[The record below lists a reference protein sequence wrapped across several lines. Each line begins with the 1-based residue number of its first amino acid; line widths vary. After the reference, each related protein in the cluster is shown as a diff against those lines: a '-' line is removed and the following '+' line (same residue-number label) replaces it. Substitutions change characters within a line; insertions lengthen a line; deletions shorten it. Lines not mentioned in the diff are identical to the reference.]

1 MRNPYTVSNLM
12 DVCEGYLFD
21 MQSLAKYNDMHRYI
35 LSVIDIFSKYL
46 HLVPVK
52 TKSRQSISS
61 AFRSLFHDDDSRL
74 PVLLRTDKGKE
85 FLNKHFQDM
94 LREEGIQFQVFK
106 NPDVKCAVVEMC
118 SLDDHRYIV
127 QIFHVQIFLPLCRS
141 FAEICQGLQ

>member
-1 MRNPYTVSNLM
+1 MY
-12 DVCEGYLFD
+12 
-21 MQSLAKYNDMHRYI
+21 RYI

-52 TKSRQSISS
+52 TKSVPSVNS
-61 AFRSLFHDDDSRL
+61 AFRSLFHDDDSRR
-74 PVLLRTDKGKE
+74 PVRLRTDKGKR

-94 LREEGIQFQVFK
+94 LRDESIKFQVCR

-118 SLDDHRYIV
+118 SQDDHRYIV
-127 QIFHVQIFLPLCRS
+127 QIFHVQIFLPLFRS